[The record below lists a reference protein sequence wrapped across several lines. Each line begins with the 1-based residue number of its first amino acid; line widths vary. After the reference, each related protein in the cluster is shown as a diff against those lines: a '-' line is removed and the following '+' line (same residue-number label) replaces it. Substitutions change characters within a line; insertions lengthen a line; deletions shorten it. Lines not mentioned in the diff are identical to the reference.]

1 MNPRRVLFLAWAP
14 FFSGAERALLLTV
27 QHLDPARYVPHVVL
41 GTEGDTAAAMREA
54 GVDCEVLPLVHLDR
68 RRLLAWAQSVRGVTR
83 VARRI
88 GAALIHANDVPSHQ
102 PGGYAGRLLGVP
114 AITHVRFPDRDSGF
128 KWFLRSGVA
137 RALFVSD
144 YLRADALAQ
153 SPAIF
158 GGRSDVLYDG
168 VVVPPMPSRDDVL
181 ALRRELELPAGSV
194 VIALTGQVSEV
205 KGIWDFVEAARII
218 AAKDRSSV
226 FAVLGDD
233 LKGGGALRH
242 AMQARVASLGLQS
255 RFRFL
260 GFRPD
265 APRLIPGFDVVA
277 VPSLVEPLGNAT
289 LEAMAAGRP
298 VVGSRVGG
306 IPEMIVD
313 GETGSLVP
321 PQAPHAL
328 ADALSRLV
336 ESPELRL
343 RFGATARARAVSH
356 FGLPLHAERLQRI
369 YDELL
374 AARSERSIGT
384 GRPRAD

>member
-1 MNPRRVLFLAWAP
+1 MSPRRVLFLAWAP

-27 QHLDPARYVPHVVL
+27 QHLDPGRYVPYVVL
-41 GTEGDTAAAMREA
+41 GTEGDTAAAMRQA

-68 RRLLAWAQSVRGVTR
+68 RRLVSWARSVRGVTR

-114 AITHVRFPDRDSGF
+114 TITHVRFPDQDSGF

-158 GGRSDVLYDG
+158 DGRSDVLYDG
-168 VVVPPMPSRDDVL
+168 VVVPPVPSNDEVL
-181 ALRRELELPAGSV
+181 ALRHELELPAASV

-205 KGIWDFVEAARII
+205 KGIWDFVEAARLI
-218 AAKDRSSV
+218 AATDRSSV

-233 LKGGGALRH
+233 LKGRGALRL
-242 AMQARVASLGLQS
+242 AMEARVASLGLES

-265 APRLIPGFDVVA
+265 APRLIPAFDVVA

-321 PQAPHAL
+321 PRAPHAL
-328 ADALSRLV
+328 ADALSTLV
-336 ESPELRL
+336 ESPELRQ

-356 FGLPLHAERLQRI
+356 FGLPLHAERLQRT
-369 YDELL
+369 YDDLL
-374 AARSERSIGT
+374 AARSKRGIGT
-384 GRPRAD
+384 SRPNAD